1 MATGALVVSARE
13 WHTVRRPG
21 RLDGPARLALALGLA
36 GFGYRVALTVL
47 TVPATNSDEATF
59 GLAALHIADGRDFPV
74 LLYGQQYMGVLE
86 SYLAAP
92 LFALFGAGWRL
103 LRLPL
108 LLLWALF
115 VYLTYRLTRRL
126 YSPWLAA
133 LTVGLLALGSE
144 RVIRDQLTAVGG
156 RPEIKAAVAGLL
168 LLALRLASHRGRH
181 RLLGFAGYGL
191 LTGLCVWS
199 DWLALPYL
207 ATVGLVLVA
216 GCGREL
222 LGRAGFALATG
233 FLVGVAP
240 LIVANL
246 SAAPGEDSLTVLL
259 TVSEGEPAEPSL
271 PARLRGAVLLGIP
284 LATGVCTP
292 QRCGGAAQ
300 SWGVLYLL
308 LVAAAIG
315 LAVAGL
321 RRHRTDRLRYAAQL
335 ALASA
340 AALTV
345 VGYARSA
352 YAAQAPL
359 ESARYLAILQIS
371 LPAVLWPAWL
381 AARPRQYPTR
391 RRGAARPD
399 QRPGGDRPG
408 WRRVLAV
415 PAAGLLALVTAACV
429 ATSAALVAR
438 VGEIRTEE
446 RRARE
451 LADAVRAAGLRHVY
465 AEYWICNRLTFATRE
480 EVVCAVLDDRLGAG
494 QDRYLPYRWR
504 VWAAERPGFVFPAG
518 APGEAALRTYLRDRD
533 IAATVTEVAGYRIY
547 RPASTVQP
555 WR

>member
-1 MATGALVVSARE
+1 MTARE

-36 GFGYRVALTVL
+36 GLGYRVALTLL

-59 GLAALHIADGRDFPV
+59 GLAALHIANGREFPV

-92 LFALFGAGWRL
+92 LFAVFGAGWRL

-115 VYLTYRLTRRL
+115 GYLTYRLTRRL

-133 LTVGLLALGSE
+133 VTVGLLALGSE

-168 LLALRLASHRGRH
+168 LLALWLARRRGRH

-207 ATVGLVLVA
+207 ATVGLVLLA

-222 LGRAGFALATG
+222 FGRAGLALVTG

-240 LIVANL
+240 LVVANL
-246 SAAPGEDSLTVLL
+246 TAPPGEDSLTVLL
-259 TVSEGEPAEPSL
+259 TVSGGEPAEPSL
-271 PARLRGAVLLGIP
+271 SARLRGAVLLGIP

-321 RRHRTDRLRYAAQL
+321 RRHRTDRLRYAGQL
-335 ALASA
+335 ALAAA
-340 AALTV
+340 AALTIA
-345 VGYARSA
+345 GYARSP

-359 ESARYLAILQIS
+359 ESARYLSILQIS
-371 LPAVLWPAWL
+371 LPAVLWPVWL
-381 AARPRQYPTR
+381 AARPTRQ
-391 RRGAARPD
+391 RGGAPPD
-399 QRPGGDRPG
+399 QRPGGDRPDR
-408 WRRVLAV
+408 RRVLAV
-415 PAAGLLALVTAACV
+415 PAVGLLALLTVACV
-429 ATSAALVAR
+429 LTSAALVAR
-438 VGEIRTEE
+438 IGEIRAEE

-451 LADAVRAAGLRHVY
+451 LADTVRAAGLRHVY
-465 AEYWICNRLTFATRE
+465 AEYWICNRLTFTTRE
-480 EVVCAVLDDRLGAG
+480 EVVCAVLDDRLRAG

-504 VWAAERPGFVFPAG
+504 VWAAERPGFVFVAG